1 MQNVGIFPK
10 GVCCKRNENLNW
22 FNKRNEYSKYSTDQ
36 IGLKTSLDKWPS
48 LGQTGSDFAGTI
60 LWIFVR
66 LKFLTS

>member
-1 MQNVGIFPK
+1 MVIFFEELTQYK
-10 GVCCKRNENLNW
+10 IVWLCKRNED
-22 FNKRNEYSKYSTDQ
+22 SKYSTDQ